1 MIETLGKR
9 SIKEAAEA
17 AGVSYG
23 VFRARLYRGWTLGQ
37 AAGLE
42 PPPPKKEKEKQR
54 EAFGESRTLTEWSII
69 TGIPRQTLVDRMHK
83 GASMEQA
90 IQYGKVRPGKRD
102 AVKVVCNGEEVSLSE
117 LAKREGLYY
126 QTLKYRI
133 KTMGMAPEEAI
144 ARPNRAMLRGLF
156 ANGCKYHADCGVY
169 TGLAGDNTGYK
180 Q

>member
-83 GASMEQA
+83 GATMEQA
-90 IQYGKVRPGKRD
+90 INYGKVRPGKRD
-102 AVKVVCNGEEVSLSE
+102 AVKVVCNGEKVTLNE
-117 LAKREGLYY
+117 LAKREGIYY

-133 KTMGMAPEEAI
+133 NKMGMTPEEAI
-144 ARPNRAMLRGLF
+144 ARPNRAAKRGMF
-156 ANGCKYHADCGVY
+156 ANGCKYHADC
-169 TGLAGDNTGYK
+169 DSCPFDDCRM
-180 Q
+180 